1 MESTLKVRV
10 YDKDTL
16 SDDILG
22 EYDVNLNLQNLVKED
37 AESEVPRKARIVA
50 PDTYMVAPD
59 TYSSSGHSYG
69 SSGLSY
75 SSFRHIY
82 SSCGHMDTSSGHVY
96 SSPDTYSRSGHIVIA
111 LLQS

>member
-37 AESEVPRKARIVA
+37 AESEVPRNAR
-50 PDTYMVAPD
+50 
-59 TYSSSGHSYG
+59 YSSSGHIYG
-69 SSGLSY
+69 SSG
-75 SSFRHIY
+75 HI
-82 SSCGHMDTSSGHVY
+82 
-96 SSPDTYSRSGHIVIA
+96 
-111 LLQS
+111 

>member
-37 AESEVPRKARIVA
+37 AESEVTRKARIVA
-50 PDTYMVAPD
+50 PDTYIVAPD
-59 TYSSSGHSYG
+59 TY
-69 SSGLSY
+69 
-75 SSFRHIY
+75 I
-82 SSCGHMDTSSGHVY
+82 VA
-96 SSPDTYSRSGHIVIA
+96 PDTGIVAVDIVIA
-111 LLQS
+111 SAAELS

>member
-37 AESEVPRKARIVA
+37 AESEVPRNAHIVA
-50 PDTYMVAPD
+50 PDTNMVAAD
-59 TYSSSGHSYG
+59 TNRGSGHSY
-69 SSGLSY
+69 
-75 SSFRHIY
+75 
-82 SSCGHMDTSSGHVY
+82 
-96 SSPDTYSRSGHIVIA
+96 SRA
-111 LLQS
+111 DL

>member
-22 EYDVNLNLQNLVKED
+22 DHDVNLNLQNLVKED
-37 AESEVPRKARIVA
+37 AESEVP
-50 PDTYMVAPD
+50 TN
-59 TYSSSGHSYG
+59 
-69 SSGLSY
+69 
-75 SSFRHIY
+75 IY

-96 SSPDTYSRSGHIVIA
+96 SSPDTNRRSRHIVIA

>member
-59 TYSSSGHSYG
+59 THSSSGHIVAPDC
-69 SSGLSY
+69 
-75 SSFRHIY
+75 HIAAPD
-82 SSCGHMDTSSGHVY
+82 CHIAA
-96 SSPDTYSRSGHIVIA
+96 PDTYIA
-111 LLQS
+111 AADTWILAPDTCIAARTQIGGPDTL

>member
-37 AESEVPRKARIVA
+37 AESKVGSLGNARNKV
-50 PDTYMVAPD
+50 
-59 TYSSSGHSYG
+59 GCR
-69 SSGLSY
+69 L
-75 SSFRHIY
+75 
-82 SSCGHMDTSSGHVY
+82 
-96 SSPDTYSRSGHIVIA
+96 
-111 LLQS
+111 